1 MSRLVPDP
9 EVPGAYYVRINKTD
23 HSWIDPDDPTRLE
36 FDYMQRIADALD
48 AHRPLGERMRV
59 VHVGGAG
66 MSLARY
72 VATTR
77 PTSPQIVLEP
87 DAVLTDEVRAA
98 APLPRNSG
106 IKVRPTDGRTG
117 IAAMPG
123 EYADVI
129 ILDAFAEASVPA
141 DVTTVEFFTDLARV
155 LVGDGMLLVNVT
167 DQGPLHYTRRV
178 MAGLAEV
185 FSETLLEAEPATLK
199 GRRFGNLIALAAR
212 TTPPVDV
219 LTRRAAGSP
228 FPYRVLYGTEL
239 RRFVG
244 GAQPY
249 TDQDSEP
256 SPPPPR
262 GDTVFS

>member
-9 EVPGAYYVRINKTD
+9 EVPGAYYVRINRTD
-23 HSWIDPDDPTRLE
+23 HSWIDPDEPTRLE

-48 AHRPLGERMRV
+48 VHRPEGERMRV
-59 VHVGGAG
+59 VHIGGAG

-72 VATTR
+72 VAVSR

-87 DAVLTDEVRAA
+87 DASLTEEVRQA

-106 IKVRPTDGRTG
+106 IKVRATDGRTG

-141 DVTTVEFFTDLARV
+141 DVTTVEFFTDISRV
-155 LVGDGMLLVNVT
+155 LAADGMLLVNVT
-167 DQGPLHYTRRV
+167 DRGPLHYTRRV
-178 MAGLAEV
+178 MAGLAQI
-185 FSETLLEAEPATLK
+185 FPETLLEAEPATLK

-212 TTPPVDV
+212 ATPPVQA
-219 LTRRAAGSP
+219 LTRRAAASP

-244 GAQPY
+244 GAAAY
-249 TDQDSEP
+249 TDQDCEP
-256 SPPPPR
+256 SPPPPV